1 MNKVLSIFLKPY
13 PFYIPL
19 NRSIKMIIGFSIILP
34 LYLLVFQPWNI
45 DRWQCPYKT
54 VLLIGMSV
62 VIFVSLAANFYG
74 VAKLFPKIFNQEK
87 WTVGKEILWSLW
99 NIMSILALNAVYWE
113 IIPFCGT
120 GIGTLSIYLTRS
132 FALALLPSLF
142 CFKYNQ
148 VKEMMLRLK
157 KAEALNKV
165 LKEKQGIIDNET
177 IKLVGDNVNE
187 KLEIGVNELLL
198 IQADDN
204 YSKIFWNGDYNL
216 KKKMIRSSLKNLEK
230 QISQTYIQ
238 RCHRSF
244 IVNLNKVKTVT
255 GNAKGYKLRLEEYP
269 ELIPVSREL
278 SKDILNNLES
288 LSH

>member
-1 MNKVLSIFLKPY
+1 
-13 PFYIPL
+13 
-19 NRSIKMIIGFSIILP
+19 MIIGFSLILP
-34 LYLLVFQPWNI
+34 TYLLIFQPWNI

-54 VLLIGMSV
+54 AVLIGMSV
-62 VIFVSLAANFYG
+62 PIFVSLATNFYG
-74 VAKLFPKIFNQEK
+74 VSKIFPKIFNQEK
-87 WTVGKEILWSLW
+87 WTIGKEILWSIW
-99 NIMSILALNAVYWE
+99 NIISILMLNALYWE
-113 IIPFCGT
+113 ANPLCDT
-120 GIGTLSIYLTRS
+120 GVGTLSTYLTRS
-132 FALALLPSLF
+132 FALSLLPALF

-148 VKEMMLRLK
+148 VRDMILRLK

-177 IKLVGDNVNE
+177 IKLEGDNVNE

-204 YSKIFWNGDYNL
+204 YSKIFWNGDYKL

-278 SKDILNNLES
+278 SKEILNNLEN
-288 LSH
+288 LSR

>member
-1 MNKVLSIFLKPY
+1 
-13 PFYIPL
+13 
-19 NRSIKMIIGFSIILP
+19 MIIGFSVVLP

-45 DRWQCPYKT
+45 DRWQCPNKT
-54 VLLIGMSV
+54 VVLIGMSIP
-62 VIFVSLAANFYG
+62 IFVSLATNFYG

-87 WTVGKEILWSLW
+87 WTVGKEILWSIW
-99 NIMSILALNAVYWE
+99 NIISILMLNALYWE
-113 IIPFCGT
+113 VNPFCDT
-120 GIGTLSIYLTRS
+120 GVGTLSTYLTQS
-132 FALALLPSLF
+132 VALSLLPALF

-148 VKEMMLRLK
+148 VKETMLRLK

-165 LKEKQGIIDNET
+165 LLEKQGIIDNET
-177 IKLVGDNVNE
+177 IKLEGDNVNE

-204 YSKIFWNGDYNL
+204 YSKIFWNGDHNL

-278 SKDILNNLES
+278 SKDVLNNLES
-288 LSH
+288 LSR